1 MNLSEIK
8 KLIRIFEN
16 SGVAEIEV
24 EQDGLRVQMKKEAR
38 RERHVVHIQP
48 EVSNTPVASNAPE
61 ASNAPVAS
69 NTQHPSAAL
78 EEPAESS
85 EKAEAGGHV
94 IKAPMVGTFF
104 RSPSPTSP
112 PFIEEGDIVRIG
124 QALCVIEAMK
134 LMNEI
139 ESDVEG
145 RIVSIFAENGK
156 PVEFGMPL
164 FAIEPR

>member
-24 EQDGLRVQMKKEAR
+24 EQDGLRVQMKKETAPGR
-38 RERHVVHIQP
+38 QVVHIQP
-48 EVSNTPVASNAPE
+48 QTSLAPE
-61 ASNAPVAS
+61 TPAAAG
-69 NTQHPSAAL
+69 TQAAPSALQAGA
-78 EEPAESS
+78 AESS
-85 EKAEAGGHV
+85 GEAGAGGHI

-112 PFIEEGDIVRIG
+112 PFVEEGDIVRIG
-124 QALCVIEAMK
+124 QSLCVIEAMK

-139 ESDVEG
+139 ESDVDG
-145 RIVSIFAENGK
+145 RVVSIVAENGK
-156 PVEFGMPL
+156 PVEFDMPL
-164 FAIEPR
+164 FEIEPR

>member
-24 EQDGLRVQMKKEAR
+24 EQDGLRVQMKKGIAPGR
-38 RERHVVHIQP
+38 QIVHIQP
-48 EVSNTPVASNAPE
+48 EGHIDPVAGIAPE
-61 ASNAPVAS
+61 APITAAPPAA
-69 NTQHPSAAL
+69 PSPVS
-78 EEPAESS
+78 EPSGEVTG
-85 EKAEAGGHV
+85 GGHM
-94 IKAPMVGTFF
+94 ITAPMVGTFF

-112 PFIEEGDIVRIG
+112 PFVEEGDIVRVG
-124 QALCVIEAMK
+124 QSLCVIEAMK

-139 ESDVEG
+139 ESDLDG
-145 RIVSIFAENGK
+145 RVVSILGENGK

-164 FAIEPR
+164 FEIEPR